1 MAEDVLSIAEWV
13 WFLPSDI
20 ALTLT
25 RKLLSLSTM
34 PGLDQLGCRDLV
46 GSVLSFAFW
55 LLMFVWW
62 RRA

>member
-46 GSVLSFAFW
+46 GTVLSFAFW

>member
-25 RKLLSLSTM
+25 RKLPSLSTM